1 MTDRRDSEDH
11 DVTVP
16 LDAEQGDRD
25 DGDLELV
32 LSEVTEPMARRF
44 IEQGEIA
51 AGGMGVVWLVE
62 DRALRRSVASKTL
75 VTELRDSERA
85 KKKFIRE
92 ARITGQLEHPN
103 IVPVHHLGVDADDNL
118 FFTMKLVGGKTL
130 SSLIQELPQGPIEH
144 HQLLNLIEIVIKVCH
159 ALAFAHSKGVVH
171 CDVKSANV
179 MVGEFGEVYL
189 MDWGVAY
196 TTPVSQRCPGGVR
209 AVLPQEINRSSE
221 IIGTPSFVSPEQARG
236 EPELIDQRS
245 DVFMAGAILY
255 EILTRRPPY
264 RGPSVYAVLIKAAET
279 RFPPPEEVVGEA
291 AVPPALGG
299 IVMKAMAADKEDRY
313 QSIEELQEALVMF
326 SRGATQFPRTR
337 VTAGTTIIQEGEEG
351 DAAYFIVEGKCLV
364 TVGDGAER
372 RELRTMGP
380 GDAFGETA
388 ILSPGPRTAT
398 VTAIEDTT
406 LEVVTR
412 LQFEHEMAAVKPWLA
427 AFIRTLADRFRE
439 REGS

>member
-1 MTDRRDSEDH
+1 MTDRRDSNDL

-16 LDAEQGDRD
+16 LDSEPEESA
-25 DGDLELV
+25 DGDLDRVLCEVNAPLV
-32 LSEVTEPMARRF
+32 ERF
-44 IEQGEIA
+44 TGQGKIA

-62 DRALRRSVASKTL
+62 DKALRRSVASKTL
-75 VTELRDSERA
+75 VAELRDSERA

-103 IVPVHHLGVDADDNL
+103 IVPVHHLGVDADSSL
-118 FFTMKLVGGKTL
+118 FFTMKLVDGKTL
-130 SSLIQELPQGPIEH
+130 SSLIQELPKGAIEH

-171 CDVKSANV
+171 CDVKSTNV

-196 TTPVSQRCPGGVR
+196 TAPASQRRRGGVR
-209 AVLPQEINRSSE
+209 AVLPQEIDRSSE

-236 EPELIDQRS
+236 EPELIDNRS
-245 DVFMAGAILY
+245 DVFMVGTILY
-255 EILTRRPPY
+255 EILTRQPPY

-279 RFPPPEEVVGEA
+279 RFPPPEEVAGEA
-291 AVPPALGG
+291 AVPPALGR
-299 IVMKAMAADKEDRY
+299 IVMKAMAADKDDRY

-326 SRGATQFPRTR
+326 SRGAAQFPRTR
-337 VTAGTTIIQEGEEG
+337 VVAGTTIIREGEEG
-351 DAAYFIVEGKCLV
+351 DAAYFIVEGRCLV
-364 TVGDGAER
+364 TVGEGADR

-398 VTAIEDTT
+398 VTAIEETT

-412 LQFEHEMAAVKPWLA
+412 LQLEHEMAAVKPWLA

-439 REGS
+439 GRG